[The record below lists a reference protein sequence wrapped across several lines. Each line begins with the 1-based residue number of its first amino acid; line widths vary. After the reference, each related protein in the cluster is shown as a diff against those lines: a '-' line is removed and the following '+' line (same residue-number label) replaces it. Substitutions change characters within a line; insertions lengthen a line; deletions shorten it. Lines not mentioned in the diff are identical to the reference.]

1 MKIAPPPIGTAF
13 VLIVS
18 TTRLVFRISSES
30 VPMTNGHSSPET
42 LKTSPEISQNYPKW
56 RPGVVKEAHE
66 VLDMPRMQHAAGL
79 GGSGE
84 TPICDFVDI
93 LLSHGR
99 HPASFRA
106 RMGAEGGPKA
116 TQNPSIN
123 RCENRCPKSMEKTL
137 KNHEKTIQNRYRNQ
151 WKTDTIPVLPFSCFL
166 LSV

>member
-30 VPMTNGHSSPET
+30 VPITNGNSSPET
-42 LKTSPEISQNYPKW
+42 PKTSPERSQNYPKW
-56 RPGVVKEAHE
+56 RPGVAKEAHE

-99 HPASFRA
+99 HSASFQA
-106 RMGAEGGPKA
+106 GMGAEGVPKA
-116 TQNPSIN
+116 TQKSFQ
-123 RCENRCPKSMEKTL
+123 KSMGKSMPEKY
-137 KNHEKTIQNRYRNQ
+137 KK
-151 WKTDTIPVLPFSCFL
+151 SCEI
-166 LSV
+166 S

>member
-30 VPMTNGHSSPET
+30 VPITNGNSSPET
-42 LKTSPEISQNYPKW
+42 PKTSPERSQNYPKW
-56 RPGVVKEAHE
+56 RPGVAKEAHE

-84 TPICDFVDI
+84 TPICDFVDM

-106 RMGAEGGPKA
+106 GMGAEGAPKA
-116 TQNPSIN
+116 TQNPSKN
-123 RCENRCPKSMEKTL
+123 RWENRCPKSMEK
-137 KNHEKTIQNRYRNQ
+137 Y
-151 WKTDTIPVLPFSCFL
+151 
-166 LSV
+166 